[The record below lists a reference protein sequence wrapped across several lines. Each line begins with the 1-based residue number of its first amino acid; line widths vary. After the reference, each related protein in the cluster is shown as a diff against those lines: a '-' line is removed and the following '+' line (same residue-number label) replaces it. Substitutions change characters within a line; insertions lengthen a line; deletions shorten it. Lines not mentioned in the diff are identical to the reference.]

1 MTRNWQERVEE
12 RWLEVRVE
20 KRRNNTYE
28 GLEAESVESR
38 SPRETLLLSVSGIL
52 FHFNQTALALIQEE
66 KI

>member
-1 MTRNWQERVEE
+1 M
-12 RWLEVRVE
+12 RVE

-38 SPRETLLLSVSGIL
+38 SPRETLLLSVPGIL